1 MPGPWLL
8 WRVSA
13 PITTTWD
20 FPKMCWRWHGKSSM
34 CSGGKTICNNI
45 SWSSPAP
52 THWEGIYQ
60 MLGGLKGQLRA
71 GEKGHWALSWSL
83 WGGRGAPRQPLCVLG
98 PELPLP
104 RPVMS
109 WGWPGHITR
118 SLTITAPPQ
127 VRERMDGHGQ
137 EMTSLRPQ
145 SRNELRTTRQHG

>member
-1 MPGPWLL
+1 
-8 WRVSA
+8 
-13 PITTTWD
+13 
-20 FPKMCWRWHGKSSM
+20 
-34 CSGGKTICNNI
+34 
-45 SWSSPAP
+45 
-52 THWEGIYQ
+52 

-71 GEKGHWALSWSL
+71 GEKGHWASSWSL
-83 WGGRGAPRQPLCVLG
+83 WGGSGAPRQPLCVLG